1 MPPPELATLHHL
13 AVLWRALGTFDNYGN
28 PTVAEP
34 EEISCNWKYNRRD
47 KNQPKGGTNIVSA
60 SVVVSEEIPIGSKLW
75 LGELEDWYGSAGS
88 GGQDDDV
95 MTVTSFDWCQDIRG
109 IETMYTLQLEFD
121 KHEAP

>member
-1 MPPPELATLHHL
+1 MPPIEQATLHHV
-13 AVLWRALGTFDNYGN
+13 AVLWTASGTFDNYGN
-28 PTVAEP
+28 PTVSDP
-34 EEISCNWKYNRRD
+34 VEIQCNWKYNRGDR
-47 KNQPKGGTNIVSA
+47 NNPKGGSNTVGATVIVA
-60 SVVVSEEIPIGSKLW
+60 QSVPIGSKLW

-109 IETMYTLQLEFD
+109 VETMYTLQLAFD